1 MNRKGLINEV
11 SKRTGHSK
19 HVSKIIIDCL
29 MDNIFFALKQGN
41 KVSLKNFGT
50 FHKAEKRSK
59 RYYDIATGK
68 IRTSQTK
75 NVVKFIPAKR
85 LKRIIGAQ
93 RLNISTDNDGSIGN
107 YVAIEKQIFINPDT
121 GTQPRTSTRKAT
133 SSDKG
138 NLGKRIIRKPHID
151 DIKLTYDGT
160 FIFDHFVGE
169 SEHKKFPSLKVPQKD
184 TPILKP
190 QVDYSGTTVGVMEP
204 VLRKHINIMCRDI
217 DGIKLLENVR
227 LPILNR
233 NYSYRPDFCLFWEKK
248 KLYIDIEIDE
258 PYDIVSRNP
267 IHYQGNG
274 DNLRDKY
281 FIRNGW
287 CVIRLAEQ
295 QVKENINGV
304 INYIKRV
311 LRWLTDEN
319 SIKIKE
325 DTLSPIVR
333 WTYEEATSMSSN
345 NIREHYLNLPNYV
358 SSDNA
363 PTTHKGTN
371 SQQNLLGFK
380 KPDEDILPNTKF
392 SQIEHKWKGIID
404 ELKQSQYEYCRLTRS
419 NDYQWLYFCKS
430 LQIQPMNGEVYIQ
443 GESPLGIELQFSL
456 DEIKNIEPLNELYSD
471 VYWDIN
477 SANPKED
484 LESLLYDA
492 IAKGKP
498 IWMGYD
504 SKNSG
509 YSERFLSNVTYS
521 FEVSPYLLRIED
533 LATHIGLGE
542 GKLSIEKLD
551 CFHGYCS
558 NRKEFRCFAK
568 DGRIKSI
575 RVLNC
580 SNVYFQNDV
589 YSNSFVYLV
598 KHPYD
603 PWLYFY
609 EDADEILNI
618 MPQNELESAYVQGNI
633 ANLHVMKGD
642 IDKAILTYKQKPFN
656 FFFNPTSTW
665 GEACLTDIKYFI
677 NLCKKHLNDNH
688 FHKGLNA
695 KILLTNFKKAL
706 RILTESS
713 WYKDSL

>member
-1 MNRKGLINEV
+1 
-11 SKRTGHSK
+11 
-19 HVSKIIIDCL
+19 
-29 MDNIFFALKQGN
+29 
-41 KVSLKNFGT
+41 
-50 FHKAEKRSK
+50 
-59 RYYDIATGK
+59 
-68 IRTSQTK
+68 
-75 NVVKFIPAKR
+75 
-85 LKRIIGAQ
+85 
-93 RLNISTDNDGSIGN
+93 
-107 YVAIEKQIFINPDT
+107 
-121 GTQPRTSTRKAT
+121 
-133 SSDKG
+133 
-138 NLGKRIIRKPHID
+138 
-151 DIKLTYDGT
+151 
-160 FIFDHFVGE
+160 
-169 SEHKKFPSLKVPQKD
+169 
-184 TPILKP
+184 
-190 QVDYSGTTVGVMEP
+190 MEP

-227 LPILNR
+227 LPIFNR

-345 NIREHYLNLPNYV
+345 NIREHYLNLPDYV

-363 PTTHKGTN
+363 PTTHKGTDT
-371 SQQNLLGFK
+371 QQNLLGFK

-392 SQIEHKWKGIID
+392 SQIEHKWKDIID

-430 LQIQPMNGEVYIQ
+430 LQIQSTNGEVYIQ

-471 VYWDIN
+471 VHWERKHAK
-477 SANPKED
+477 SLED
-484 LESLLYDA
+484 FGHMKNILSDA

-498 IWMGYD
+498 IWIAYRN
-504 SKNSG
+504 NSG
-509 YSERFLSNVTYS
+509 YSERFLSNLVYS
-521 FEVSPYLLRIED
+521 FGKTHYFAP
-533 LATHIGLGE
+533 HIGFGHNKKY
-542 GKLSIEKLD
+542 GIFSLSH
-551 CFHGYCS
+551 FHAYCS
-558 NRKEFRCFAK
+558 NRKEFRMFGA
-568 DGRIKSI
+568 DDRIDTL

-580 SNVYFQNDV
+580 NHVYFVEDEYAQSFANLVMSPYD
-589 YSNSFVYLV
+589 YGNSF
-598 KHPYD
+598 
-603 PWLYFY
+603 F
-609 EDADEILNI
+609 ENADEILNI
-618 MPQNELESAYVQGNI
+618 IPQNELESAYVQGNI

-677 NLCKKHLNDNH
+677 NLCKEHLNDNH
-688 FHKGLNA
+688 FHEGLNP
-695 KILLTNFKKAL
+695 KILLKNFKKVL